1 MGSTKR
7 YMLRTTTPPAPA
19 PEPAAARAETPAP
32 APASGARRA
41 LSAQTARE
49 AFILA
54 ELLAPPLAR
63 RRARGR
69 RFI

>member
-7 YMLRTTTPPAPA
+7 YMLRTNTPPAPA

-32 APASGARRA
+32 APASRPRPPRR
-41 LSAQTARE
+41 AQTARE

>member
-7 YMLRTTTPPAPA
+7 YMLRTNTPPA

-32 APASGARRA
+32 APASGARRT

-49 AFILA
+49 AFFLA

>member
-7 YMLRTTTPPAPA
+7 YMLRTNTPPAPA
-19 PEPAAARAETPAP
+19 PEPAAAVPA
-32 APASGARRA
+32 AGARRT